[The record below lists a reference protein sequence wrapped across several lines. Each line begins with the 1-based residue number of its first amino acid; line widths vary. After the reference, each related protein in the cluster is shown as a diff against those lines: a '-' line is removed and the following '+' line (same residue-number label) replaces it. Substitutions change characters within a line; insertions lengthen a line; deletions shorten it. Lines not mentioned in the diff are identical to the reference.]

1 MCSSEMITVEIEGKI
16 ISCSYITPANSTND
30 TLLLFL
36 HDALGCS
43 ESWKDFPSTL
53 CQKMGSVGFTYD
65 RVGHGKSA
73 ATTAKWSKGYLEA
86 EADFLK
92 KIIAT
97 QNLKNVVLIG
107 SSDGGSIAL
116 LYAAKYQDCKAIVSI
131 AGHSK
136 VEEETTEGIQRTIQN
151 SEKIISQLKKYH
163 DDKTS
168 SLFQNWQD
176 CWLSADF
183 KNWNIETEL
192 LKIQCPSLIIQGK
205 QDEYATNAHCKSIAQ
220 LIGKKAKVVLI
231 DDCGHFPYKE
241 NPSLIAATIHSF
253 LNSES

>member
-1 MCSSEMITVEIEGKI
+1 MCSSETITVEIEGKT
-16 ISCSYITPANSTND
+16 ISCNYITPANSTND

-53 CQKMGSVGFTYD
+53 CKEMGTVGFTYD
-65 RVGHGKSA
+65 RLGHGKSA

-86 EADFLK
+86 EADFLR
-92 KIIAT
+92 KIVTT
-97 QNLKNVVLIG
+97 QNLKNIVLIG

-136 VEEETTEGIQRTIQN
+136 VEDATTAGIHKTIQY
-151 SEKIISQLKKYH
+151 SEKIIAQLKKYH
-163 DDKTS
+163 GDKTEF
-168 SLFQNWQD
+168 LFQNWRE
-176 CWLSADF
+176 CWLSDDF

-192 LKIQCPSLIIQGK
+192 RKIKCPSLIIQGK
-205 QDEYATNAHCKSIAQ
+205 QDEYATDSHCTSIAQ
-220 LIGKKAKVVLI
+220 LIGKKAKAILI
-231 DDCGHFPYKE
+231 DDCGHFPHKE
-241 NPSLIAATIHSF
+241 NPSLIATTIHFF

>member
-1 MCSSEMITVEIEGKI
+1 MYSSETITVKIEGKT
-16 ISCSYITPANSTND
+16 ISCNYITPANCTNN

-43 ESWKDFPSTL
+43 ESWKGFPSTL
-53 CQKMGSVGFTYD
+53 CEEMGSVGFTYD
-65 RVGHGKSA
+65 RLGHGKSA

-92 KIIAT
+92 KIITT
-97 QNLKNVVLIG
+97 QNLKNIVLIG

-116 LYAAKYQDCKAIVSI
+116 LYAAKYKDCAAIVSI

-136 VEEETTEGIQRTIQN
+136 VEEVTTGGIRNTMQY
-151 SEKIISQLKKYH
+151 SEKIIHQLKKYH
-163 DDKTS
+163 GDKTGL
-168 SLFQNWQD
+168 LFQNWQE
-176 CWLSADF
+176 CWLSHDF

-192 LKIQCPSLIIQGK
+192 PKIQCSSLIIQGK
-205 QDEYATNAHCKSIAQ
+205 QDEYATNTHCTSIAQ
-220 LIGKKAKVVLI
+220 LIGKKAKANLI
-231 DDCGHFPYKE
+231 DDCGHFPHKE
-241 NPSLIAATIHSF
+241 NPSHIATTIQSF